1 MLSTAIQFT
10 DVGQQQK
17 TGKFL
22 VRWVHVSYSKQYTAV
37 MMMMMMMMMIL
48 KIMIVIIIITVI
60 IIIIIIINISPE
72 E

>member
-37 MMMMMMMMMIL
+37 MMMMMMMMIL

>member
-1 MLSTAIQFT
+1 LSTAIQFT

-37 MMMMMMMMMIL
+37 MMMMMMMMIL

>member
-1 MLSTAIQFT
+1 LLSTAIQFT

-37 MMMMMMMMMIL
+37 MMMMMMMMIL